1 MLYPDAL
8 ARVSEEPTE
17 ARHHVLGRA
26 MRSPG
31 GADGAA

>member
-17 ARHHVLGRA
+17 AQHHVLGWA
-26 MRSPG
+26 MRNPG
-31 GADGAA
+31 GAGGAA